1 MTSLLRFATV
11 RHASPVRGLS
21 RLIDVL
27 ALRRSRQSLATL
39 DDHMLRDI
47 GVSREQAQSEA
58 DRAAWDVSPTW
69 RR

>member
-1 MTSLLRFATV
+1 MTSLLCFASV
-11 RHASPVRGLS
+11 RHSTAVRSLS

-27 ALRRSRQSLATL
+27 ALRRSRQSLAAL

-47 GVSREQAQSEA
+47 GLTREQAQAEA
-58 DRAAWDVSPTW
+58 DRAAWDVAPTW